1 MPIAQNDTQQ
11 HWLITGANGN
21 LGRRLVKELLTTSA
35 DHVRAVVRSARAA
48 EQLAN
53 LGLTPQQSA
62 RLEVVTLN
70 YTDEAALAEAA
81 DGCSRAV
88 HLVGILK
95 ETKTAAYR
103 DAHELSCMTLAKV
116 CDQSTVTHITY
127 LSILGS
133 TAQSSNA
140 CLASKG
146 AAEDILLAAA
156 TPTCVLR
163 VPMVLGEG
171 DYASAALLGRAR
183 QPRSFAFRP
192 ESLEQ
197 PVYAGDVT
205 AAIRQAVALSH
216 DGALDLA
223 GPESLSRR
231 ALLQRTAACMGSTT
245 QVLGLPLSIGFA
257 FAWVVQT
264 LLANPPLTTAMLG
277 VLDHDDDIDPAPALH
292 ALQLSGLTAIEET
305 VGYLLTN

>member
-1 MPIAQNDTQQ
+1 MPTAQNDTQQ
-11 HWLITGANGN
+11 HWLVTGANGN
-21 LGRRLVKELLTTSA
+21 LGRRLIEELLTTSA
-35 DHVRAVVRSARAA
+35 DHVRAVVRSAKAA

-53 LGLTPQQSA
+53 LGLAPEQSA
-62 RLEVVTLN
+62 RLEVVTLS
-70 YTDEAALAEAA
+70 YTDETALAEAA

-95 ETKTAAYR
+95 ATKAATYQ
-103 DAHELSCMTLAKV
+103 DAHELSCATLAKV
-116 CDQSTVTHITY
+116 CDQTTVAHITY

-133 TAQSSNA
+133 QAQSTNA

-156 TPTCVLR
+156 TPACVLR

-197 PVYAGDVT
+197 PIYAGDVT
-205 AAIRQAVALSH
+205 SAIRQAAALCYQ
-216 DGALDLA
+216 GALDLA

-231 ALLQRTAACMGSTT
+231 ELLRRTAACMGTTT
-245 QVLGLPLSIGFA
+245 QVLGLPLFIGFT
-257 FAWVVQT
+257 FAWLVQT

-277 VLDHDDDIDPAPALH
+277 VLDHDDDIDPAPALQ
-292 ALQLSGLTAIEET
+292 ALQLPGSLGIEET
-305 VGYLLTN
+305 VRQLLAR

>member
-21 LGRRLVKELLTTSA
+21 LGRRLVKELLTASA

-48 EQLAN
+48 EQVAN

-103 DAHELSCMTLAKV
+103 DAHELSCMILAKV

-156 TPTCVLR
+156 TPTCVF
-163 VPMVLGEG
+163 
-171 DYASAALLGRAR
+171 ASA
-183 QPRSFAFRP
+183 
-192 ESLEQ
+192 
-197 PVYAGDVT
+197 
-205 AAIRQAVALSH
+205 
-216 DGALDLA
+216 DGA
-223 GPESLSRR
+223 G
-231 ALLQRTAACMGSTT
+231 
-245 QVLGLPLSIGFA
+245 
-257 FAWVVQT
+257 
-264 LLANPPLTTAMLG
+264 
-277 VLDHDDDIDPAPALH
+277 
-292 ALQLSGLTAIEET
+292 
-305 VGYLLTN
+305 